1 MLHWGIVEL
10 YVYMA
15 CLRLTSTVQYDQVVV
30 TGAIARAQYDQLS
43 EVRCTD
49 GS

>member
-1 MLHWGIVEL
+1 MLHWGIVAVRIWHVSGL
-10 YVYMA
+10 PI
-15 CLRLTSTVQYDQVVV
+15 QYDQVVV